1 MNGNPWQVDS
11 IEAFIFL
18 KCPECTLFFTKDEDI
33 FQLHANEYH
42 PLSVVFFGKALDET
56 KHFYDPL
63 ETEECDNNETKDNIE
78 DFRVNPKD
86 IENEM
91 LHTVKSEMSE
101 TLSEIDENSSPKR
114 CIFLRFS
121 YPNSIF

>member
-42 PLSVVFFGKALDET
+42 PLSVVFFGKALDELT
-56 KHFYDPL
+56 DGKEVFGKL
-63 ETEECDNNETKDNIE
+63 EPRQCLRLLCN
-78 DFRVNPKD
+78 
-86 IENEM
+86 
-91 LHTVKSEMSE
+91 
-101 TLSEIDENSSPKR
+101 
-114 CIFLRFS
+114 FLRTSGKCPGFTGL
-121 YPNSIF
+121 